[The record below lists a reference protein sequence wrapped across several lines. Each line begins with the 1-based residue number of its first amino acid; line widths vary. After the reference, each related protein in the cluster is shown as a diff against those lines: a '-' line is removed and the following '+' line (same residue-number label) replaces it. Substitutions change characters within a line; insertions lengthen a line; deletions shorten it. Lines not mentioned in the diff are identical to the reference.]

1 VAQCALPKLRVA
13 LEDFMKVLLAIDD
26 SKYSE
31 AATQAL
37 IAQAKPRET
46 EVRVL
51 HVIESFVF
59 LYEGG
64 YVVDWKPVIEEF
76 RKKGETL
83 LTQTAQ
89 VLRTAGFQVATAME
103 EGSPKS
109 VIVDFAAKWPADLV
123 VMGSHG
129 SNVLERFF
137 LGSVSEAVMRHAPCS
152 VQIVRIPRR

>member
-1 VAQCALPKLRVA
+1 
-13 LEDFMKVLLAIDD
+13 MKVLLAIDD
-26 SKYSE
+26 SEFSE

-64 YVVDWKPVIEEF
+64 YVVDWKPVTEEL
-76 RKKGETL
+76 RKKGEAL

-89 VLRTAGFQVATAME
+89 ALRTAGFQVATDME

-109 VIVDFAAKWPADLV
+109 VIIDFAAKWPADLV

-129 SNVLERFF
+129 HKGFDRFL
-137 LGSVSEAVMRHAPCS
+137 LGSVSEAVVRHAPCS
-152 VQIVRIPRR
+152 VQVVRIPKR